1 MTCDGCILYLI
12 AAVQMIMYIPFYF
25 DEFNCKECGQDI
37 GGASGPRC
45 YSSSKY
51 LRRDKIEV
59 INIFLIIITSLFIRG
74 LLCVCLLRYDFTIV
88 DNTQGISE
96 MYRLLGVLCD
106 THRDGLNHRVPLL
119 K

>member
-25 DEFNCKECGQDI
+25 DEFNCEECGQDI

-74 LLCVCLLRYDFTIV
+74 LLYVCLCTAGFDLESYAI
-88 DNTQGISE
+88 
-96 MYRLLGVLCD
+96 
-106 THRDGLNHRVPLL
+106 
-119 K
+119 